1 MLEQFDDIDAF
12 EEVRFV
18 RDIEKGNNSLA
29 EEFEVFV
36 LDLVVVKIEE
46 FGEDIPVGEEIER
59 ACLGGELEELVNDLH
74 DHELPFAIAVEEVV
88 VLRKWGLP
96 GLCRSPCR
104 P

>member
-1 MLEQFDDIDAF
+1 MFEQLDDIDAL

-18 RDIEKGNNSLA
+18 RDIEKSNNSLA
-29 EEFEVFV
+29 EEFKVFI
-36 LDLVVVKIEE
+36 LDFVVVKIEE
-46 FGEDIPVGEEIER
+46 LGEDIPVGEQIER